1 MSNKKKYILIGI
13 GVFLL
18 ISLLSSMCSGGSEK
32 VAPKELILKPAQTE
46 IKGDLKGCYEVVD
59 KNYKVKFATK
69 SYENDVITVELKRTA
84 EPLPYDRKN
93 VVIFPEASKSTAEN
107 CAGFGVEIL
116 NADGDVIDK
125 KNANATPYS
134 WDEMTTAL
142 QLLTDDTATIQFHF
156 DNLNEAASF
165 RVTSI
170 VMENEELK
178 AAQAKAEAKAKKDDD
193 SLIESLTGLAKEAA
207 KLDSDDDDLEDLE
220 KEAEIALKAAD
231 KTLELAGKMLDVLGD

>member
-18 ISLLSSMCSGGSEK
+18 ISLLSSMCSGGSEE
-32 VAPKELILKPAQTE
+32 VVQKELILKPAQTE

-142 QLLTDDTATIQFHF
+142 QLVTDDTATIQFHF

-207 KLDSDDDDLEDLE
+207 KLDYDDDDLEDLE
-220 KEAEIALKAAD
+220 KEAELALKAAD

>member
-18 ISLLSSMCSGGSEK
+18 ISLLSSMCSGGSEE

-178 AAQAKAEAKAKKDDD
+178 AAQAKAEAKKGDD

-207 KLDSDDDDLEDLE
+207 KLDYDDDDLEDLE
-220 KEAEIALKAAD
+220 KEAELALKAAD

>member
-178 AAQAKAEAKAKKDDD
+178 AAQAKAEAKAKKGDD

-207 KLDSDDDDLEDLE
+207 KLDNDDDDLEDLE

>member
-18 ISLLSSMCSGGSEK
+18 ISLLSSMCSGGSEE

-178 AAQAKAEAKAKKDDD
+178 AAQAKAEAKKGDD

>member
-69 SYENDVITVELKRTA
+69 SYENDVITVELKRTT

-170 VMENEELK
+170 VMANEELK
-178 AAQAKAEAKAKKDDD
+178 AAQAKAEAKAEKGDD

-207 KLDSDDDDLEDLE
+207 KLDYDDDDLEDLE
-220 KEAEIALKAAD
+220 KEAELALKAAD
-231 KTLELAGKMLDVLGD
+231 KTLQLAGKMLDVLGD

>member
-1 MSNKKKYILIGI
+1 M
-13 GVFLL
+13 
-18 ISLLSSMCSGGSEK
+18 E
-32 VAPKELILKPAQTE
+32 AKELVLRPAQTE

-59 KNYKVKFATK
+59 KNYKVKFARK

-84 EPLPYDRKN
+84 QPLPYDRKN

-142 QLLTDDTATIQFHF
+142 QLVTDDTATIQFHF

-193 SLIESLTGLAKEAA
+193 SLIESLTGLAKEAI
-207 KLDSDDDDLEDLE
+207 DYDDDDLEDLE
-220 KEAEIALKAAD
+220 ELEKEAEAALKVAG
-231 KTLELAGKMLDVLGD
+231 KTMKLAGKALDILGK

>member
-18 ISLLSSMCSGGSEK
+18 ISLLSSMCSGGSEE
-32 VAPKELILKPAQTE
+32 VAKKEVILRPAQTE

-142 QLLTDDTATIQFHF
+142 QLVTDDTATIQFHF

-207 KLDSDDDDLEDLE
+207 KLDYDDDDLEDLE
-220 KEAEIALKAAD
+220 KEAELALKAAD
-231 KTLELAGKMLDVLGD
+231 KTLELAGKMLDVLED